1 MTTLSVAPAPARSHG
16 RGRHRAGRRPSHA
29 AIELRRTWRPR
40 RTLGDLLATATEHYC
55 MHVVLWAALFV
66 VFVIALY
73 LDGAAASGAAALGTG
88 FFRRR
93 RTDAE
98 QPAAQPPAGE
108 QQPPREDPL
117 AEPDD
122 GLGVPELAGPD
133 EEPPAERTDVIRA
146 VRRDPTPSNP
156 GANPLARIAELERQL
171 ADRDR
176 VIARGREQ
184 LRDLEARLR
193 NEQFDREE
201 ADRAAAV
208 LRRALDETR
217 PAPDAAELGARLKH
231 VYLLPV
237 HPESA
242 DVRWRRVA
250 QAAIDAVRGT
260 WPIDRWPLDAVERE
274 QWAAEEQQ
282 QARAVEQ
289 AIDDMAR
296 TQLRA
301 ALEQNRAAELVDT
314 LPSPPGGGAAAV
326 SPPAAGAA
334 PGDPTAED
342 VALAESALY
351 SLPKLIAQRDLDI
364 TGGSWDRLSDVM
376 REHYRMVAADVVA
389 GGWRPPAR
397 EWKVGDLAA
406 CIAAH
411 EDLPDGAC
419 RCGWA
424 GEVIFH
430 AEHVA
435 EILLAAGV
443 TR

>member
-1 MTTLSVAPAPARSHG
+1 TLAEPGSDRGPRPPAPRPVRAHPGRAVDHAGRARPAPRRVPRRDRVAVRRPSTRTARTAGANPPDFQLARQNGGPTDAPADPPSDHREIPPMTTLSVAPAPARSHG

-146 VRRDPTPSNP
+146 VRRDPTPSSA
-156 GANPLARIAELERQL
+156 GATPLARIAELERQL

-217 PAPDAAELGARLKH
+217 PAPDAAELGARL
-231 VYLLPV
+231 
-237 HPESA
+237 
-242 DVRWRRVA
+242 
-250 QAAIDAVRGT
+250 
-260 WPIDRWPLDAVERE
+260 
-274 QWAAEEQQ
+274 
-282 QARAVEQ
+282 
-289 AIDDMAR
+289 
-296 TQLRA
+296 
-301 ALEQNRAAELVDT
+301 
-314 LPSPPGGGAAAV
+314 
-326 SPPAAGAA
+326 
-334 PGDPTAED
+334 
-342 VALAESALY
+342 
-351 SLPKLIAQRDLDI
+351 
-364 TGGSWDRLSDVM
+364 
-376 REHYRMVAADVVA
+376 
-389 GGWRPPAR
+389 
-397 EWKVGDLAA
+397 
-406 CIAAH
+406 
-411 EDLPDGAC
+411 
-419 RCGWA
+419 
-424 GEVIFH
+424 
-430 AEHVA
+430 
-435 EILLAAGV
+435 
-443 TR
+443 

>member
-1 MTTLSVAPAPARSHG
+1 MTTQSVAPAPARSHG
-16 RGRHRAGRRPSHA
+16 RGRHRAARRPSHA

-146 VRRDPTPSNP
+146 VRRDPTPSSP

-260 WPIDRWPLDAVERE
+260 WPIDRWPLDAHESSVE
-274 QWAAEEQQ
+274 
-282 QARAVEQ
+282 VEQ
-289 AIDDMAR
+289 N
-296 TQLRA
+296 QP
-301 ALEQNRAAELVDT
+301 AELVDT

-326 SPPAAGAA
+326 SPPTAGAA
-334 PGDPTAED
+334 PGDPTGDD
-342 VALAESALY
+342 VALAESALH
-351 SLPKLIAQRDLDI
+351 SLSKLIAQRDLDI
-364 TGGSWDRLSDVM
+364 AGGSWDRLSDVM